1 VPPNLWAV
9 RITRSR
15 YTSARTVFLGAAVV
29 VLAGCGSAAG
39 TSSAASSSSP
49 AGAASSA
56 TGTTGAT
63 AIPAVTPT
71 ASPGS
76 VVAAGSI
83 PFPVAVGDTWVYQVV
98 TSINH
103 QHALDTKRVVDV
115 TPVPDG
121 HRVTMSDSAGSGS
134 AASTLQHYLFYGN
147 GQIGFPVN
155 EAHGVSVVSS
165 NGVTWP
171 DAAGAA
177 SGRSYHSVLN
187 IKLSSGQVK
196 TANVTVRGG
205 GTQSVL
211 VPAGTYRATL
221 VTMTMVSEVGSFI
234 TTAVMKVWTAAGT
247 GPVKTQQVVKAGGE
261 THLITTSELVSFTR
275 QAPGS

>member
-1 VPPNLWAV
+1 M
-9 RITRSR
+9 
-15 YTSARTVFLGAAVV
+15 V

-56 TGTTGAT
+56 SGTTGAT
-63 AIPAVTPT
+63 ATATPT

-83 PFPVAVGDTWVYQVV
+83 PFPVAIGDTWVYQVV
-98 TSINH
+98 TSINNA
-103 QHALDTKRVVDV
+103 HALDTKKVVDV
-115 TPVPDG
+115 TPMPDG
-121 HRVTMSDSAGSGS
+121 HRVTMSDSVTSRA

-147 GQIGFPVN
+147 GQIGFPVT
-155 EAHGVSVVSS
+155 ETHGVSVVSS

-177 SGRSYHSVLN
+177 SGRPYHSVLN

-196 TANVTVRGG
+196 TANVTVQGG
-205 GTQSVL
+205 GTQSVS
-211 VPAGTYRATL
+211 VPAGTYRATV
-221 VTMTMVSEVGSFI
+221 VTMTMVSEVGSFA
-234 TTAVMKVWTAAGT
+234 TTAVVKVWTAAGT
-247 GPVKTQQVVKAGGE
+247 GPVKTQQVVKAGGKVQ
-261 THLITTSELVSFTR
+261 LITTSELVSFTR
-275 QAPGS
+275 QAAGS

>member
-1 VPPNLWAV
+1 M
-9 RITRSR
+9 SR
-15 YTSARTVFLGAAVV
+15 YTSARAVLVGAAAVA
-29 VLAGCGSAAG
+29 LAGCGSAAG

-49 AGAASSA
+49 AAVASSA
-56 TGTTGAT
+56 TGTTSTTAT
-63 AIPAVTPT
+63 ATPT

-98 TSINH
+98 TNINNA
-103 QHALDTKRVVDV
+103 HALDTKKVVDV
-115 TPVPDG
+115 TPMPGG
-121 HRVTMSDSAGSGS
+121 HRVTMADSAGSGA

-155 EAHGVSVVSS
+155 EAHGVSVVSG

-177 SGRSYHSVLN
+177 SGRPYHSVLN

-196 TANVTVRGG
+196 TANVTVQGG
-205 GTQSVL
+205 GTESVS
-211 VPAGTYRATL
+211 VPAGTYRATV
-221 VTMTMVSEVGSFI
+221 VTMTMVSEVGNFT
-234 TTAVMKVWTAAGT
+234 TTAVVKVWTAAGT
-247 GPVKTQQVVKAGGE
+247 GPVKTQQVVKAGGK
-261 THLITTSELVSFTR
+261 TQLITTSELVSFTR
-275 QAPGS
+275 QAAGS

>member
-1 VPPNLWAV
+1 VRCVIGEVPWVPGVVVVQIALIQDLSSDVPPTLWAA

-15 YTSARTVFLGAAVV
+15 YTSARAVFSGAAVV

-39 TSSAASSSSP
+39 TSSAPSSSSP

-63 AIPAVTPT
+63 PAATPT
-71 ASPGS
+71 VTSTGSPGS

-98 TSINH
+98 TSVNH
-103 QHALDTKRVVDV
+103 QHALDTKTVVDV

-121 HRVTMSDSAGSGS
+121 HRVTMSDSAGSGT

-147 GQIGFPVN
+147 GQIGFPVS

-177 SGRSYHSVLN
+177 SGRSYHSLLN

-205 GTQSVL
+205 GT
-211 VPAGTYRATL
+211 
-221 VTMTMVSEVGSFI
+221 
-234 TTAVMKVWTAAGT
+234 
-247 GPVKTQQVVKAGGE
+247 
-261 THLITTSELVSFTR
+261 
-275 QAPGS
+275 